1 MDMDK
6 KKRELGRPIVA
17 MFHNSCNLLAALVN
31 KQLFEGSRSWHWV
44 ADEVGGM
51 CDYEDCDFLSPE
63 DMVRIIEH
71 HLTYDEYAEWR
82 DANLE
87 KEEYINLRSWLK
99 GARHEMLNNNNDNED
114 KTSEEN
120 R

>member
-1 MDMDK
+1 MDK

-82 DANLE
+82 NANLDNNR
-87 KEEYINLRSWLK
+87 YINLKSWLK
-99 GARHEMLNNNNDNED
+99 GARHEMLNNED
-114 KTSEEN
+114 KASEEN
-120 R
+120 S